1 MTQFV
6 IYEVAI
12 EADAIIADDYRTWLD
27 THVRAMLALPGFV
40 GARVYEAID
49 PPPTAGTH
57 SFCVQ
62 YRLQDQTSLDRY
74 LHEDAPRMRA
84 QAVERFG
91 DQTRMTRRVLHE
103 TYSY

>member
-1 MTQFV
+1 MPQYV

-12 EADAIIADDYRTWLD
+12 EADAVIADDYRSWLD
-27 THVRAMLALPGFV
+27 AHVREMLTLPGFV

-62 YRLQDQTSLDRY
+62 YRLLDQAALERY
-74 LHEDAPRMRA
+74 MDQDAPRMRA
-84 QAVERFG
+84 LGIERFG
-91 DQTRMTRRVLHE
+91 DQARATRRVLQE

>member
-1 MTQFV
+1 MTQYV

-27 THVRAMLALPGFV
+27 THVRAMLVLPGFV
-40 GARVYEAID
+40 GARVYEAVD

-74 LHEDAPRMRA
+74 MDIDAPRMRA
-84 QAVERFG
+84 EGIERFG
-91 DQTRMTRRVLHE
+91 QQIRTSRRVLQE
-103 TYSY
+103 THSY

>member
-1 MTQFV
+1 MSQYV

-12 EADAIIADDYRTWLD
+12 EADAIIADDYRDWLD
-27 THVRAMLALPGFV
+27 THVRTMLALSGFV
-40 GARVYEAID
+40 GARVYEAVD

-62 YRLQDQTSLDRY
+62 YRLQDQASLDRY
-74 LHEDAPRMRA
+74 LLESAPRMRA

-91 DQTRMTRRVLHE
+91 DQTRMTRRVLQE
-103 TYSY
+103 THSY

>member
-1 MTQFV
+1 MTQYV

-12 EADAIIADDYRTWLD
+12 EADAVIADDYRTWLD

-62 YRLQDQTSLDRY
+62 YRLQDRASLDRY
-74 LHEDAPRMRA
+74 MDNDAPRMRA
-84 QAVERFG
+84 EGIERFG
-91 DQTRMTRRVLHE
+91 GQIRTTRRVLHE
-103 TYSY
+103 THSY

>member
-1 MTQFV
+1 MTQYV

-27 THVRAMLALPGFV
+27 AHVRAMLALPGFV

-62 YRLQDQTSLDRY
+62 YRLLDQAALDHY
-74 LHEDAPRMRA
+74 LRQDAPRMR
-84 QAVERFG
+84 VESIERFG
-91 DQTRMTRRVLHE
+91 DQIRATRRVLQE
-103 TYSY
+103 TYSC

>member
-1 MTQFV
+1 MPQYV

-12 EADAIIADDYRTWLD
+12 EADAVIADDYRSWLD
-27 THVRAMLALPGFV
+27 AHVRAMLTLPGFV
-40 GARVYEAID
+40 GVRVYEAID

-62 YRLQDQTSLDRY
+62 YRLLDQAALERY
-74 LHEDAPRMRA
+74 MDNDAPRMRA
-84 QAVERFG
+84 AGIERFG
-91 DQTRMTRRVLHE
+91 DQARATRRVLQE